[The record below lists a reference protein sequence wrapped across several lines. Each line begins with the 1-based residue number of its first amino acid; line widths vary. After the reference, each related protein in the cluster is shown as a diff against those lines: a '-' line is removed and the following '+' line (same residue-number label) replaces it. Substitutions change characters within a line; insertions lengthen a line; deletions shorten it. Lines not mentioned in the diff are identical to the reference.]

1 MYITY
6 TLLKIFTGHLYF
18 KEPHTCMDVYHEDT
32 VDQFGDG
39 VYGCILTIKKCV
51 SVWSVCV
58 CVCVTFCSFMLLS
71 ALSDSQCLPGNSKE
85 ECQLMMLSYILS
97 SYIPAVFNLT
107 SLNFSPQMG
116 NTSVA
121 MNQIELDLLRTL
133 PTNKY
138 YNSPDAPRVRR
149 VNIANTRG

>member
-1 MYITY
+1 M
-6 TLLKIFTGHLYF
+6 
-18 KEPHTCMDVYHEDT
+18 
-32 VDQFGDG
+32 
-39 VYGCILTIKKCV
+39 
-51 SVWSVCV
+51 SVNDA
-58 CVCVTFCSFMLLS
+58 LLS
-71 ALSDSQCLPGNSKE
+71 YPAIYQLS
-85 ECQLMMLSYILS
+85 
-97 SYIPAVFNLT
+97 LT
-107 SLNFSPQMG
+107 SLNLSPQMG